1 MGEKKIKS
9 IADIAR
15 LAGVDK
21 STVSRALN
29 DSPLIAEETRQR
41 IRKIA
46 EEHSFHINAPARCLS
61 TQQSRVIGM
70 ATHAYYYKNKNFSI
84 SDLFLLELMGAVSS
98 TLAMNKYDLLLI
110 QVDPFDTEWAR
121 RYLDSG
127 KVDGIIL
134 MTYMRKKTHIRHLM
148 EINAPFIIWGYP
160 EPDSSHCSILGD
172 NLNGGRLAAE
182 HLIRSGRRKIAFLG
196 GPAEDIEVQK
206 RFEGFQGAMQ
216 AAGLQV
222 QPDLV
227 NYGNFMKDSAEER
240 MLNLLD
246 AAPDLDAVFANS
258 DLMAIGAM
266 QVLQKSGRQ
275 VPGDVAVIGYDN
287 LSLTEVS
294 DPPLTTISQNIPLLG
309 HLLAQNLIGYLQAEI
324 VTNAIIPAELV
335 IRQSA

>member
-1 MGEKKIKS
+1 MGQKEVKT

-29 DSPLIAEETRQR
+29 DSPLIAEDTRLR

-98 TLAMNKYDLLLI
+98 TLAINKYDLLLI

-148 EINAPFIIWGYP
+148 DINAPFIIWGYS
-160 EPDSSHCSILGD
+160 EPDSPHCSIVGD
-172 NLNGGRLAAE
+172 NYNGGRLAAE
-182 HLIRSGRRKIAFLG
+182 HLIRGGRRKIAFLG
-196 GPAEDIEVQK
+196 GPSEDIEVQK
-206 RFEGFQGAMQ
+206 RFEGFQAAMQ

-222 QPDLV
+222 QPELV
-227 NYGNFMKDSAEER
+227 NYGYFMKESAEER
-240 MLNLLD
+240 MLNLLE
-246 AAPDLDAVFANS
+246 AAPDVDAVFANS

-266 QVLQKSGRQ
+266 QVLHKSGRQ